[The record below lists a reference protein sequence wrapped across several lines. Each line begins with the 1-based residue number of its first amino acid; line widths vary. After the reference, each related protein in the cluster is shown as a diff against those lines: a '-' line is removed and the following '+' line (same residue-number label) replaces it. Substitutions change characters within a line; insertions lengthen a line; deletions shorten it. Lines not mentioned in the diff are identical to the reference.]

1 MIKEVTMARPLKL
14 KQTEKDKRKIV
25 NVSFA
30 QEIYEQL
37 VEICKKYDTNVAIY
51 IRTAVV
57 EKLEKEKAKKEQ

>member
-1 MIKEVTMARPLKL
+1 MPRPL

-30 QEIYEQL
+30 QEIYDQL
-37 VEICKKYDTNVAIY
+37 VEVCKKYDTNVAIY

-57 EKLEKEKAKKEQ
+57 EKLEKTKKEQ